1 MPKNKEY
8 ELAIKIAGEIE
19 KSFYESTK
27 LTKKELQSIARE
39 AVQTG
44 SMAAKFW
51 KGLEGAEPAFR
62 QLEKVS
68 DATFSAIKAGAAA
81 AAAAVSGI
89 ATASMAVGMNFEEQ
103 MSTVQ
108 AISMSSGEEM
118 EALCEEAKALGR
130 ATKFSAA
137 EVGQGFEYMAM
148 AGWKTEDMLA
158 GIDGVLSLAAA
169 SGEDLG
175 AVSDIVTDAMTAFG
189 MGADEVNRFADVL
202 AVAASSSNTNVSMM
216 GETFKY
222 VAPLAG
228 ALKYSAEDTA
238 LAIGLMANSGIKA
251 SQAGTALRSMLSR
264 LTKPTKEVREAMQM
278 LDLSLTDE
286 NGDMKTLL
294 QLQKDIREG
303 FKGMD
308 PSRASEAASKLAG
321 QEAMSGLL
329 AIVNATE
336 EDFDSLTEAINNSA
350 GAAEKM
356 AGIRIDNLK
365 GDLTILRSAAE
376 GFGIEMYEGMS
387 GLAREAVQ
395 YATGFLGELTESASK
410 KLPTARREI
419 IQFSQGISELAGPVI
434 TLGKWLADNPGAIV
448 GPIAGIGTAVTAY
461 KAASGV
467 ASLAGAIT
475 KMTGAGWALMGI
487 GGVVGLI
494 AGIGTAVKKSAEEAK
509 RANLAAHFGD
519 ISLSISELQETAAAM
534 IQSQNLDQL
543 QESIAA
549 MSEVSAIGDDIRAA
563 TRELDKLDW
572 KVSVGMELTDSERE
586 EYQRQVESFVASTQE
601 FLAQDQYAL
610 SLSVR
615 VLFGDDTANAN
626 EIVGQIDDYF
636 TKQQQELESKRLALN
651 DIVVKANEDNQISP
665 EEAKE
670 IASLREE
677 IAQIQRNL
685 TGNEFESQLDVIEAK
700 YGGKSLNA
708 DSVINLFNEVQK
720 QREAQMGTWEEN
732 YASVMEGYRA
742 MLSGGGY
749 TQEEYESRVGETTK
763 AYLQQKADALITSTQ
778 RELDMIRNA
787 YGEEYADLVDQV
799 RTGAGEHLEYML
811 QNIVYAGSPNVHLDF
826 LGENIVDDMKVDR
839 ATRDAFVDL
848 YSPMATALQEFQELQ
863 QQMKELGMEI
873 PEMNEV
879 MDEMASVGVVT
890 GDENAAW
897 QLLGDIA
904 EADKYQEYF
913 RAIKENN
920 GYMPEVFAERM
931 EENQQAINLAVQ
943 QSYDEAREIINQT
956 YGKGFDIIA
965 PVNLALETVVTTG
978 VNMAGRVIPHKDGGI
993 FDRPHLGLIAEAG
1006 YPEAAIPIDG
1016 SQNAIDLWRTTGE
1029 LLGMEGLTGGAEPI
1043 ADNIENAALYS
1054 GTGMEIQVVYNPTFH
1069 IDGNLQSREDIEDL
1083 LMTDKE
1089 RLVELLEEIA
1099 KDNFRTSFR

>member
-68 DATFSAIKAGAAA
+68 DATFSAIKAG
-81 AAAAVSGI
+81 AAAVSGI

-848 YSPMATALQEFQELQ
+848 YSPMATVLQEFQELQ